1 MFPYWLR
8 AFIFALLLFL
18 IVNLFI
24 NFPKMEPVEDK
35 NPKVVLLNFNE
46 TYKCEVSSLNRTS
59 CRITC
64 YLLTTGTRV
73 VLKPEKCEEI
83 NNLKKGQIIE
93 FKPLRGL
100 YYSDGS
106 ISARLFSK

>member
-18 IVNLFI
+18 MVNLFI
-24 NFPKMEPVEDK
+24 NFPKMEPLEDK
-35 NPKVVLLNFNE
+35 NPKVVLLNFNK

-64 YLLTTGTRV
+64 YLLTTGTKV
-73 VLKPEKCEEI
+73 TLKPEKCEEI
-83 NNLKKGQIIE
+83 NNLKKGQIVK
-93 FKPLRGL
+93 FKPVRSP
-100 YYSDGS
+100 YYLDGS
-106 ISARLFSK
+106 ISARLLSK